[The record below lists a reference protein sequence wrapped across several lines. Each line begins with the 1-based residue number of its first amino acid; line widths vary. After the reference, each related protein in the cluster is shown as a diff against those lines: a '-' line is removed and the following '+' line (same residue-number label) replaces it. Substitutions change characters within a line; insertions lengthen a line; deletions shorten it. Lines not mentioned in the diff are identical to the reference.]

1 MSEETKVTK
10 TDKKFTVRDL
20 VWVLVGVIAGI
31 LIGWTVFTTTLTSS
45 VESISAGS
53 NAEITTTV
61 ETEADAQ

>member
-20 VWVLVGVIAGI
+20 VWILVGVIVGI
-31 LIGWTVFTTTLTSS
+31 LIGWAVFTTTLTSS
-45 VESISAGS
+45 VDTISAGS

-61 ETEADAQ
+61 DTEADAQ

>member
-31 LIGWTVFTTTLTSS
+31 LIGWAVFTTTLTSS
-45 VESISAGS
+45 VDSISAGN